1 MLPFG
6 NKTWEQIRK
15 NYFKKNKFTTTAFIC
30 ERNLCEE
37 KLFAKV
43 RSIPKKVQCVCHLN
57 LKGENNHLIIIIF
70 L

>member
-37 KLFAKV
+37 KSFAKV
-43 RSIPKKVQCVCHLN
+43 KSI
-57 LKGENNHLIIIIF
+57 LKNPIRLSS
-70 L
+70 